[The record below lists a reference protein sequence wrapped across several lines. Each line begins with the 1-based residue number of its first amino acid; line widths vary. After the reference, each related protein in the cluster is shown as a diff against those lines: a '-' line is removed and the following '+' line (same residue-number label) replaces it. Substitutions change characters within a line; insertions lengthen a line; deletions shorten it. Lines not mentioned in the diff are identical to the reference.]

1 MRRLIVPL
9 ASIHL
14 LFAVGA
20 AWYAFVEG
28 FGLFDGIYMVVI
40 TLTTVGYEEV
50 RPLDASGR
58 AFTMLFLLGG
68 VGLMFYTAVALVE
81 HVIVSSV
88 VEGIGE
94 RRFSRRLRQMRDH
107 IVVCGFGRVGQEVAR
122 ELARRGESL
131 LIIDRDKDACERAR
145 DTGHTVLLGDATDED
160 MLERAGVERDRALIA
175 AADSDV
181 VNAFT
186 VLTARALSPSMD
198 IVARAGS
205 DSGEHRLTT
214 AGANRVISQYRIT
227 GRRMALAATQPLLQ
241 EIFAAQRPEGE
252 QLFAE
257 LGIPED
263 AAAPPERTVG
273 AGLPSSDRTRVLGL
287 LQADGEFIAGPAA
300 ETPLQSGDRLII
312 FGVESEI
319 QEIAHRLERTAE
331 APAGPTSAGGSG

>member
-58 AFTMLFLLGG
+58 IFTMLFVLSG

-94 RRFSRRLRQMRDH
+94 RRLSRRLRQMRDH

-131 LIIDRDKDACERAR
+131 LIIDRDKDVCERAR

-160 MLERAGVERDRALIA
+160 VLEQADVERACADRGGGLRRRQR
-175 AADSDV
+175 
-181 VNAFT
+181 
-186 VLTARALSPSMD
+186 L
-198 IVARAGS
+198 
-205 DSGEHRLTT
+205 HR
-214 AGANRVISQYRIT
+214 
-227 GRRMALAATQPLLQ
+227 
-241 EIFAAQRPEGE
+241 
-252 QLFAE
+252 
-257 LGIPED
+257 
-263 AAAPPERTVG
+263 
-273 AGLPSSDRTRVLGL
+273 
-287 LQADGEFIAGPAA
+287 
-300 ETPLQSGDRLII
+300 
-312 FGVESEI
+312 
-319 QEIAHRLERTAE
+319 AHRAR
-331 APAGPTSAGGSG
+331 PQPVDGHRCPGR